1 MIYKFASFAKRT
13 AKEDI
18 VKVFSFN
25 AISTLVRM
33 LTGLISV
40 KVVASIIGPCGIAL
54 LGQLNNFSTILLGV
68 ANGGINSGI
77 TKYVA
82 EYKEDESAIKKIL
95 SNALQITLFFTFIVS
110 LGLIILHNQL
120 SRLVMLSD
128 EYGYVF
134 LIFGFTIFL
143 YTLNTLLISILNGY
157 KEFKRYVIVNISGT
171 IVGLLF
177 TICFVFSMGLK
188 GALISAVSYQS
199 VVFFITFWICRKA
212 PWLSVIYYRER
223 LDRKMLRRFLNY
235 SAMTLV
241 SLSVVPVSQM
251 LLRGYVISEISMT
264 EAGWWEAM
272 NRISNVYLMVITTSF
287 SIYYLPRLSEI
298 KEISELRYEIF
309 KCYKVIIPIL
319 LSGLTL
325 VYLLRHFV
333 VMILFSPDFYPMES
347 LFIWQLLGDFFKI
360 SSWLLAFLM
369 VAKSMTKTFIA
380 TEVVFSGLFVVLGY
394 LFMNLNGVVGITQA
408 YFVNYVIYT
417 VCMVVIFR
425 KIIVYRVCLL
435 YTSDAADE

>member
-1 MIYKFASFAKRT
+1 MGMIYKFASFAKRT

-199 VVFFITFWICRKA
+199 VVFFVTFWICRKA

-223 LDRKMLRRFLNY
+223 LDRKILRRFLNY

-425 KIIVYRVCLL
+425 KIIVYRVL
-435 YTSDAADE
+435 

>member
-1 MIYKFASFAKRT
+1 M
-13 AKEDI
+13 
-18 VKVFSFN
+18 FSFN

-199 VVFFITFWICRKA
+199 VVFFVTFWICRKA

-223 LDRKMLRRFLNY
+223 LDRKILRRFLNY

-408 YFVNYVIYT
+408 YFVTWEHNST
-417 VCMVVIFR
+417 
-425 KIIVYRVCLL
+425 
-435 YTSDAADE
+435 

>member
-134 LIFGFTIFL
+134 LIFGFIIFL

-425 KIIVYRVCLL
+425 KIIVYRVL
-435 YTSDAADE
+435 

>member
-199 VVFFITFWICRKA
+199 VVFFVTFWICRKA

-223 LDRKMLRRFLNY
+223 LDRKILRRFLNY

-319 LSGLTL
+319 LSGVTL

-425 KIIVYRVCLL
+425 KIIVYRVL
-435 YTSDAADE
+435 

>member
-264 EAGWWEAM
+264 EAGRWEAM
-272 NRISNVYLMVITTSF
+272 NRISNVYLVVITTSF

-425 KIIVYRVCLL
+425 KIIVYRVL
-435 YTSDAADE
+435 

>member
-223 LDRKMLRRFLNY
+223 LDGKMLRRFLNY

-425 KIIVYRVCLL
+425 KIIVYRVL
-435 YTSDAADE
+435 

>member
-325 VYLLRHFV
+325 VSLLRHFV

-425 KIIVYRVCLL
+425 KIIVYRVL
-435 YTSDAADE
+435 

>member
-333 VMILFSPDFYPMES
+333 VILNS
-347 LFIWQLLGDFFKI
+347 
-360 SSWLLAFLM
+360 
-369 VAKSMTKTFIA
+369 A
-380 TEVVFSGLFVVLGY
+380 TL
-394 LFMNLNGVVGITQA
+394 
-408 YFVNYVIYT
+408 
-417 VCMVVIFR
+417 
-425 KIIVYRVCLL
+425 
-435 YTSDAADE
+435 

>member
-333 VMILFSPDFYPMES
+333 VMILFSPDFYPVES

-425 KIIVYRVCLL
+425 KIIVYRVL
-435 YTSDAADE
+435 

>member
-425 KIIVYRVCLL
+425 KIIVYWVL
-435 YTSDAADE
+435 

>member
-264 EAGWWEAM
+264 EAEWWEAM

-425 KIIVYRVCLL
+425 KIIVYRVL
-435 YTSDAADE
+435 